1 MTDSCESEIID
12 DFLIKVCYYYY
23 YYYFKMIVEIIM

>member
-23 YYYFKMIVEIIM
+23 YYFKMIVEIIM